1 MWWFPCANGYGI
13 APGSGC
19 GLRVFGF
26 DLAITTL
33 HFERN
38 VTIPMSAYSPDVSL
52 PNRPIQV
59 SPKAVARPRLGIFA
73 TIVLFT
79 LGVGLTIWQAP
90 GIWRDMQL
98 KSNGVHTNEFRIESG
113 DCTTRNVVFT
123 SCDAHFYFVPEAAE
137 EIYEAKADFMF
148 LDWGSEDYLVDVVYA
163 PDDPAKATLSLGVDK
178 LWNRALTWG
187 AFAVLLIGGGVIM
200 VFQFVRTASD
210 RRALREPG
218 LLGTVPVEIKNIAQS
233 RNATFITYARKT
245 TGKRLNRNHFT
256 KLAKGQEALIMQGA
270 DGKPFGLAVTH
281 PGTTTPVLLDQ
292 GLTHIDL
299 TDAERAEF
307 FAQLRGQ

>member
-1 MWWFPCANGYGI
+1 MASMWWFPCANGYGI

-26 DLAITTL
+26 DLAITSL
-33 HFERN
+33 NFERN

-98 KSNGVHTNEFRIESG
+98 KSDGVHTNEFRIESG

-148 LDWGSEDYLVDVVYA
+148 FVLDSVDYLVDFVYD
-163 PDDPAKATLSLGVDK
+163 PDDSVNATLSLGVYN
-178 LWNRALTWG
+178 LWNSVLTWG
-187 AFAVLLIGGGVIM
+187 AFAVLLIGGGDIM
-200 VFQFVRTASD
+200 VFDFVRPACD
-210 RRALREPG
+210 RRALSEPG
-218 LLGTVPVEIKNIAQS
+218 LLGTVPVETKNIAQS
-233 RNATFITYARKT
+233 
-245 TGKRLNRNHFT
+245 
-256 KLAKGQEALIMQGA
+256 
-270 DGKPFGLAVTH
+270 
-281 PGTTTPVLLDQ
+281 
-292 GLTHIDL
+292 
-299 TDAERAEF
+299 
-307 FAQLRGQ
+307 